1 MSRSTRYRAAQAR
14 RAARLRPV
22 ELHIVSF
29 QFPEVAGFRRA
40 GTMLVRGRMGQN
52 AAIGP
57 AHGRARAL
65 GFGSPFCIGIRTVP
79 APRPTPALDAICR
92 RHTAFA
98 SFLELLTA
106 AAEYR
111 PSIRLD
117 LLGRDGAVLAKA
129 YDRVQAAWGDP
140 RRAFV
145 TGSVCSK

>member
-1 MSRSTRYRAAQAR
+1 MSRSTYRRAAQAR

-29 QFPEVAGFRRA
+29 QFPQVAGFRRA
-40 GTMLVRGRMGQN
+40 ETVLVRGRMGQN

-65 GFGSPFCIGIRTVP
+65 GFGSPFCVGVRTVP

-92 RHTAFA
+92 RLTAFA
-98 SFLELLTA
+98 TFLELLTA

-111 PSIRLD
+111 PSICLG
-117 LLGRDGAVLAKA
+117 LLGREGVILAAA

>member
-1 MSRSTRYRAAQAR
+1 MSRSTRRRAAQAR

-29 QFPEVAGFRRA
+29 RFPELAGFRPV
-40 GTMLVRGRMGQN
+40 GIVLVRGRMGQN
-52 AAIGP
+52 AAISP
-57 AHGRARAL
+57 AHDKARAL
-65 GFGSPFCIGIRTVP
+65 GFGLAFCVGTRTVP

-117 LLGRDGAVLAKA
+117 LLGQDGAVLAKA

>member
-1 MSRSTRYRAAQAR
+1 MSRSTRYRPAQAR

-65 GFGSPFCIGIRTVP
+65 GSGSPFCIGIRTVP
-79 APRPTPALDAICR
+79 APRPTPTLDAICR

-106 AAEYR
+106 TAEYR
-111 PSIRLD
+111 PSICLD
-117 LLGRDGAVLAKA
+117 LLGREGVILAAA

>member
-1 MSRSTRYRAAQAR
+1 MSRSTRRRAAQAR

-29 QFPEVAGFRRA
+29 RFPELAGFRPV
-40 GTMLVRGRMGQN
+40 GIVLVRGRMSQN

-57 AHGRARAL
+57 AHDKARAL
-65 GFGSPFCIGIRTVP
+65 GFGLAFCVGIRTVP

-117 LLGRDGAVLAKA
+117 LLGQDGAVLAKA

>member
-1 MSRSTRYRAAQAR
+1 MSRSTYRRAPEVR
-14 RAARLRPV
+14 RAARLRRV

-29 QFPEVAGFRRA
+29 RFPEVAGFRRA
-40 GTMLVRGRMGQN
+40 GTVLMRGRMGQN

-57 AHGRARAL
+57 AHDHARAL
-65 GFGSPFCIGIRTVP
+65 GFGSPLCVGIRTVP

-92 RHTAFA
+92 RHTAFS

-117 LLGRDGAVLAKA
+117 LLGREGAMLAAA

-145 TGSVCSK
+145 TGSVRPR

>member
-1 MSRSTRYRAAQAR
+1 MSRSTYRRAARAR

-29 QFPEVAGFRRA
+29 QFPQVAGFRRA
-40 GTMLVRGRMGQN
+40 ETVLVRGRMGQN

-65 GFGSPFCIGIRTVP
+65 GFGSPFCVGIRTVP

-117 LLGRDGAVLAKA
+117 LLGQDGAVLAKA
-129 YDRVQAAWGDP
+129 YDRVQAAWSDP

>member
-1 MSRSTRYRAAQAR
+1 MSRPTRYRAAQAR
-14 RAARLRPV
+14 RAARLRPA

-29 QFPEVAGFRRA
+29 RFPELAGFRPV
-40 GTMLVRGRMGQN
+40 GIVLVRGRMGQN

-57 AHGRARAL
+57 AHDSARAL
-65 GFGSPFCIGIRTVP
+65 GFGSAFCVGIRTVP

-117 LLGRDGAVLAKA
+117 LLGQDGAVLAKA
-129 YDRVQAAWGDP
+129 YNRVQAAWGDP

>member
-1 MSRSTRYRAAQAR
+1 MSRSTYRRNAQAR
-14 RAARLRPV
+14 RAARLRLV

-57 AHGRARAL
+57 AHGRARTL
-65 GFGSPFCIGIRTVP
+65 GFGSPFCVGIRTVP

-117 LLGRDGAVLAKA
+117 LLGQDGAVLAKA